1 MWAQNMYFH
10 MTNSQQCPILAFQYN
25 KRDETWQSLGKGRWI
40 IMVAVFQ
47 SIGGR
52 WVPWSIVGRY
62 NPWLPSTLQMLHKV
76 GETVSELVSATLS
89 RWVRNKERGK
99 STCRGVSTTCRMLLR
114 LVLGVCPPRPAAG
127 SWPPPTTSLEP
138 TTATRDPT
146 HSLYS
151 PEISLSIMN

>member
-1 MWAQNMYFH
+1 MPHPGFSIQQTGRNM
-10 MTNSQQCPILAFQYN
+10 TEP
-25 KRDETWQSLGKGRWI
+25 REGGWI

-52 WVPWSIVGRY
+52 WVPWSIVDWY